1 VNETVAETAQP
12 LEGTPPV
19 TIAIINYN
27 GGPFLRELLDSLAS
41 QTFRRFQCLLI
52 DNGSRDGS
60 PALAQSI
67 APWVEILPA
76 GANLGFSRAGNLA
89 ARHSRSPY
97 LVLLNTDI
105 KAEPGWLAALLGV
118 IGSHPGAAAVS
129 SKMMLYDRPR
139 ILNGVGGCMNRLG
152 YTWDRGMFEEDRG
165 QYDRISEILFA
176 SAAAALFDRERFLEV
191 GGFDERFFMYH
202 EDVDLCWR
210 LWLRGYEVLSAPD
223 AVVHH
228 HFGATTRHS
237 RSLEWRERL
246 GERNSIRSMLKNYEA
261 ANAIRAW
268 GSLLFLRQSPR
279 RKLAQLRN
287 FAWNCGVIAET
298 MRLRRT
304 VQKSRVRSDREMSR
318 LIEQRSDVPIRI

>member
-1 VNETVAETAQP
+1 M
-12 LEGTPPV
+12 
-19 TIAIINYN
+19 
-27 GGPFLRELLDSLAS
+27 
-41 QTFRRFQCLLI
+41 
-52 DNGSRDGS
+52 
-60 PALAQSI
+60 
-67 APWVEILPA
+67 
-76 GANLGFSRAGNLA
+76 
-89 ARHSRSPY
+89 
-97 LVLLNTDI
+97 LLNTDI

-191 GGFDERFFMYH
+191 GGFDESFFMYH

-228 HFGATTRHS
+228 HFGATTRQS
-237 RSLEWRERL
+237 RSLS
-246 GERNSIRSMLKNYEA
+246 GESDW
-261 ANAIRAW
+261 ANGTVSGRCSRTMRRPTRFAPGGASSFS
-268 GSLLFLRQSPR
+268 GSPR
-279 RKLAQLRN
+279 GGSWLSS
-287 FAWNCGVIAET
+287 GISPG
-298 MRLRRT
+298 T
-304 VQKSRVRSDREMSR
+304 VE
-318 LIEQRSDVPIRI
+318 